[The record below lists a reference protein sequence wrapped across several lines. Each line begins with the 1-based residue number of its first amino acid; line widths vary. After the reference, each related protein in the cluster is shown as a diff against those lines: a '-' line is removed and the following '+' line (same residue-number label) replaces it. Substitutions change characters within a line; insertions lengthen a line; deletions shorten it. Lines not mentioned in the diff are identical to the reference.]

1 MSPARAGAEWG
12 RLGRPPRTDIWLH
25 GASVGDMRA
34 LAPLVSALRAARPGL
49 RLAVSAQTP
58 HGRAMGARLFPDLP
72 VGHPP
77 LDCPP
82 WPGRALRRSGTRLLV
97 LEYLELWPAWIA
109 AAAAAAVPVVVV
121 DGRVGPRTL
130 RARRLLGPTAARLT
144 AFAARSQPDADA
156 ARRLGVPPSRIHV
169 LGNGKHDGVASDPP
183 TPDEALR
190 RAVGA
195 VDVVLGSLHSDEEAE
210 ALPALAASGLRAL
223 IAPRYPAR
231 TEALLR
237 GARRLGISARRR
249 TRPSDAPV
257 QWIIL
262 DTIGELAAAYALGR
276 VALVGGTFGRR
287 DGQNL
292 VEPAAHGRPV
302 VHGPRTANVAEEAAA
317 LEGRGA
323 HPVASWMEAVAACQR
338 LLVDPGPDP
347 RAALGALR
355 GATARNVD
363 LLLAVLEGRC

>member
-1 MSPARAGAEWG
+1 
-12 RLGRPPRTDIWLH
+12 
-25 GASVGDMRA
+25 MRA
-34 LAPLVSALRAARPGL
+34 LAPLVSAVRSARPGL

-82 WPGRALRRSGTRLLV
+82 WPGRALRHSRVRLLV
-97 LEYLELWPAWIA
+97 LEYLELWPAWISA
-109 AAAAAAVPVVVV
+109 AVAVGVPVVVV

-144 AFAARSQPDADA
+144 AFAARSEPDADA
-156 ARRLGVPPSRIHV
+156 ARRLGVPPDRVHV
-169 LGNGKHDGVASDPP
+169 LGNGKHDGVSGAPP
-183 TPDEALR
+183 QPDEGLR
-190 RAVGA
+190 RAIGP
-195 VDVVLGSLHSDEEAE
+195 VDVVLGSLHPDEEAE
-210 ALPALAASGLRAL
+210 ALPALAASGLRTL

-231 TEALLR
+231 VTALLR
-237 GARRLGISARRR
+237 AARRLGISARRR
-249 TRPSDAPV
+249 SQPTDAPA

-276 VALVGGTFGRR
+276 VAVVGGTFGRR

-292 VEPAAHGRPV
+292 IEPAAHGRPV

-317 LEGRGA
+317 LSGRGA
-323 HPVASWMEAVAACQR
+323 HPVRSWADAVAACER
-338 LLVDPGPDP
+338 LLVEPGPDP
-347 RAALGALR
+347 RPALRALR